1 MDNYIER
8 RPMFSNLKGDKMKD
22 DYIVIYAVVP
32 KYIYETK
39 ELTPE
44 DKLIAE
50 RIIYL
55 CKKEGYCWI
64 NNRTLSEMYH
74 ITIDTASKHI
84 KKLEKFGLIK
94 CIYDHNDKNT
104 KRIIRLVDDIWNK
117 YSINNRL
124 NNLDDIVYLN
134 KHNNKY
140 NKNEYKD
147 NIVPSWINKDTEIVP
162 PSKEEIEEMETILN
176 SFN

>member
-64 NNRTLSEMYH
+64 TNRTLSEMYH

-84 KKLEKFGLIK
+84 KRLEKFGLIK

-104 KRIIRLVDDIWNK
+104 KRIIRLVDDI
-117 YSINNRL
+117 
-124 NNLDDIVYLN
+124 VYLN
-134 KHNNKY
+134 RHNNKY

-147 NIVPSWINKDTEIVP
+147 NVSVSPWLNEKAEIVP
-162 PSKEEIEEMETILN
+162 PSLEEIEEMETILN
-176 SFN
+176 SLN

>member
-1 MDNYIER
+1 
-8 RPMFSNLKGDKMKD
+8 MKN

-39 ELTPE
+39 LLTPE

-64 NNRTLSEMYH
+64 TNRSLAEMYH

-84 KKLEKFGLIK
+84 KKLERFGLIK

-104 KRIIRLVDDIWNK
+104 KRIIRLVEDIWNNW
-117 YSINNRL
+117 SINDSANKRD
-124 NNLDDIVYLN
+124 NIDYLSE
-134 KHNNKY
+134 HNNKY
-140 NKNEYKD
+140 NKEDKNNELL
-147 NIVPSWINKDTEIVP
+147 PSWFNKEPEVVP
-162 PSKEEIEEMETILN
+162 PSQEELEEMEDIIN

>member
-1 MDNYIER
+1 
-8 RPMFSNLKGDKMKD
+8 MKD

-64 NNRTLSEMYH
+64 TNRTLSEMYH

-84 KKLEKFGLIK
+84 RKLEKFGLIK

-117 YSINNRL
+117 YSIRDRL
-124 NNLDDIVYLN
+124 NNPDDIVYLN
-134 KHNNKY
+134 RHNNKY
-140 NKNEYKD
+140 NSKKEYED
-147 NIVPSWINKDTEIVP
+147 NIFEPSWFTKEPEIIS
-162 PSKEEIEEMETILN
+162 PSPEELEEMEDIIN
-176 SFN
+176 SLS

>member
-1 MDNYIER
+1 
-8 RPMFSNLKGDKMKD
+8 MKD

-64 NNRTLSEMYH
+64 TNRTLSEMYH

-84 KKLEKFGLIK
+84 RKLEKFGFIK

-104 KRIIRLVDDIWNK
+104 KRIIQLVEDIWNNW
-117 YSINNRL
+117 SIGGRINNP
-124 NNLDDIVYLN
+124 NDIVYSN
-134 KHNNKY
+134 EHNNKY
-140 NKNEYKD
+140 NKQEYKD
-147 NIVPSWINKDTEIVP
+147 NKALPSWFIKEPEIVP
-162 PSKEEIEEMETILN
+162 PSPEELEEMEDIIN